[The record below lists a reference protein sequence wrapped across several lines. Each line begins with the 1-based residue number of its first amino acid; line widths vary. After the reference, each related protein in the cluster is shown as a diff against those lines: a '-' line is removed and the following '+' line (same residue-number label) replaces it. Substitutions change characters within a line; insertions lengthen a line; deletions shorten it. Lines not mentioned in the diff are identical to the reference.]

1 MKKLFRNKKYLS
13 IYSNKLFVQLSIYS
27 ICDRHGK
34 IFYSIYRLK
43 YKWFKYLLLIG
54 SAMLGTTNAY
64 DLS

>member
-1 MKKLFRNKKYLS
+1 MKKLFRNKNYLS
-13 IYSNKLFVQLSIYS
+13 IYCNNLFVQLSIYS

-34 IFYSIYRLK
+34 IFYLIKRLK
-43 YKWFKYLLLIG
+43 YEWSKYLLLID